1 MKKDKNNIPTDV
13 TWSAYDKK
21 NRPNTYGKYLTK
33 DNKGNIKW
41 SKWNNTGWGYSNDE
55 IREWSR

>member
-13 TWSAYDKK
+13 TWSVYDKK

-41 SKWNNTGWGYSNDE
+41 SKWNNTGWSYSNDE
-55 IREWSR
+55 IREWVK